1 MEFFFTKNDS
11 LYQIFKL
18 LEKLP
23 SWKAVEIFIDPE
35 HGFFENP
42 RWGKQVK
49 EIIDKR
55 KLNITFKTK
64 KEINRQYYLQ
74 VGLKVNY
81 QEEKKIMKVISII
94 RLFFTDIRKFHLQA
108 FDKQRYLFFLVF
120 SFEILAGVLLLWF
133 MFSLIM
139 PKATITIHTA
149 QQSENII
156 YNFRYYPK
164 SKEEYLG
171 AIKQISIPYS
181 TGSIKYKY
189 ELSIGTTN
197 LQYIQNPSRGL
208 VSIYN
213 KTDQAITL
221 LPKTRFVTSD
231 KLVFVTDWSITLPSG
246 TEQSPSEIKV
256 VLYASE
262 EDEEGNIMG
271 ARGNIEKGSN
281 LLVRNLKESFYLK
294 NIRAESLEA
303 FTGWTSSA
311 IGSVKEEDT
320 QLLKER
326 IKETVYADKLNI
338 VQKNFRIPNTMVL
351 MFDPLISTTFESIN
365 TDTEIWSSS
374 PEVKGHTNVRFSF
387 LYLSRDDVFDAFK
400 RYIYERQSDNR
411 ELISID
417 RNSFAFIEQP
427 SYLVAQEVFMIPT
440 KMTILQGYDFQRDT
454 KGIIPE
460 LKNKIIGED
469 INSAR
474 RTILEY
480 PEVGSVDIE
489 ISSFWGNTI
498 PTIKSRVKIKVTK

>member
-1 MEFFFTKNDS
+1 M
-11 LYQIFKL
+11 
-18 LEKLP
+18 
-23 SWKAVEIFIDPE
+23 EIFIDPE

-108 FDKQRYLFFLVF
+108 FDKQKYLFFLVF

-231 KLVFVTDWSITLPSG
+231 KLVFVTD
-246 TEQSPSEIKV
+246 
-256 VLYASE
+256 
-262 EDEEGNIMG
+262 
-271 ARGNIEKGSN
+271 
-281 LLVRNLKESFYLK
+281 
-294 NIRAESLEA
+294 
-303 FTGWTSSA
+303 
-311 IGSVKEEDT
+311 
-320 QLLKER
+320 
-326 IKETVYADKLNI
+326 
-338 VQKNFRIPNTMVL
+338 
-351 MFDPLISTTFESIN
+351 
-365 TDTEIWSSS
+365 
-374 PEVKGHTNVRFSF
+374 
-387 LYLSRDDVFDAFK
+387 
-400 RYIYERQSDNR
+400 
-411 ELISID
+411 
-417 RNSFAFIEQP
+417 
-427 SYLVAQEVFMIPT
+427 
-440 KMTILQGYDFQRDT
+440 
-454 KGIIPE
+454 
-460 LKNKIIGED
+460 
-469 INSAR
+469 
-474 RTILEY
+474 
-480 PEVGSVDIE
+480 
-489 ISSFWGNTI
+489 
-498 PTIKSRVKIKVTK
+498 